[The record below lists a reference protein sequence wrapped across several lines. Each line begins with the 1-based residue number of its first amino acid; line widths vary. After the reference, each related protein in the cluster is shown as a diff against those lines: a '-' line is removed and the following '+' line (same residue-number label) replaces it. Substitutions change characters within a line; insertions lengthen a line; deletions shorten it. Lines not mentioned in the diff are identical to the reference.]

1 MLDLSG
7 LNHAQLEAVVTHEGP
22 LLVLAGAG
30 SGKTRVITHRLAH
43 LISQGVPPRNILC
56 LTFTNKAANEMKER
70 ARHLVGRSLRGATL
84 STFHALGV
92 RILRRF
98 GERIGLRPTFG
109 ISDAGD
115 QLGVIRQI
123 LRRLRIDDRRFD
135 AKKILA
141 GIGWAKNAGLGAGQL
156 ETAEIPEL
164 IAPDDEYALAI
175 VEVYRRYQE
184 GLQIQNVV
192 DFDDLLLRTAELLRA
207 HEDVRAQLSEQWRY
221 VMVDEYQDTNLAQF
235 DVLRRLVDP
244 HHNLCVVGD
253 DDQSIYGWRGA
264 DVRNILGFESHFPG
278 AKRVVLDTN
287 YRSTGSILATANAV
301 IAENPGR
308 FEKELV
314 AAAGQGDKVAVI
326 AAESDEEEAEEIAN
340 RVVRLESEGAA
351 LSDVAVL
358 YRSNIQSRPL
368 QMALRHAHIPYR
380 VVGGMDLFDRRE
392 LKDAL
397 AYLRWLANPQDEQSL
412 RRILNVPPRGIGA
425 TAVERVEDWAREE
438 GLQFQEALERTGDVP
453 DLPPRSKAAM
463 DAFVALMAKQ
473 RKRLSRVKASTV
485 VKRVLEEVG
494 FEAYLMQAS
503 DDLGVVE
510 RKVDNVRDL
519 VRQLERFERRRRGGG
534 QEPEDEDPEA
544 PTEHAPEAALDAEGE
559 IETGAGALPLFLS
572 DLALLG
578 FEEAPAPTQEPKQ
591 AVTLSTVH
599 AAKGLEWPHVFLVGA
614 EEELLPHRRVTA
626 GEGTVEEERRLVY
639 VAVTRAR
646 SRLTVSYAK
655 HRNRFG
661 RVVPRQPSRFLDD
674 FPEEHVHR
682 WDRGGE
688 ERSEEQK
695 EATAQAWRA
704 KIRAQLGLE

>member
-43 LISQGVPPRNILC
+43 LISQGIPPHAILC
-56 LTFTNKAANEMKER
+56 VTFTNKAAYEMKAR

-98 GERIGLRPTFG
+98 GHRIGLQPTFG

-115 QLGVIRQI
+115 QLGVVRQI

-141 GIGWAKNAGLGAGQL
+141 GIGWAKNAGLGTEAL
-156 ETAEIPEL
+156 EEAEIPEL
-164 IAPDDEYALAI
+164 VAPDEEYALAL

-184 GLQIQNVV
+184 GLQVQNVV

-207 HEDVRAQLSEQWRY
+207 HEDVRAHLSAQWRY

-235 DVLRRLVDP
+235 DVLRRLVEP

-278 AKRVVLDTN
+278 AKRVLLDVN
-287 YRSTGSILATANAV
+287 YRSTGAILATANAV
-301 IAENPGR
+301 IAQNPTR
-308 FEKELV
+308 FEKHLV
-314 AAAGQGDKVAVI
+314 AAAEEGEKVAVI
-326 AAESDEEEAEEIAN
+326 AAEGEEDEAEEVAN
-340 RVVRLESEGAA
+340 RIVRMEAEGVQ

-358 YRSNIQSRPL
+358 YRSNVQSRPL
-368 QMALRHAHIPYR
+368 QMALRHAHLPYR

-425 TAVERVEDWAREE
+425 TAVQRVENWAREE
-438 GLQFQEALERTGDVP
+438 GLQFSEALEKSDAVP
-453 DLPPRSKAAM
+453 ELSQRARAAIEG
-463 DAFVALMAKQ
+463 FLRLMAKQ
-473 RKRLSRVKASTV
+473 RRRLSRVKASTV

-494 FEAYLMQAS
+494 FEAFLRQAS
-503 DDLGVVE
+503 DDFSVVE

-519 VRQLERFERRRRGGG
+519 VRQLERFERRRSGSQVVDG
-534 QEPEDEDPEA
+534 PEDDAETEQAQESALDPEA
-544 PTEHAPEAALDAEGE
+544 EV
-559 IETGAGALPLFLS
+559 ETDAGALPLFLS

-578 FEEAPAPTQEPKQ
+578 LEEAPAPTQEPQQ

-639 VAVTRAR
+639 VAITRAR
-646 SRLTVSYAK
+646 ERLTVSYAK
-655 HRNRFG
+655 NRNRFG
-661 RVVPRQPSRFLDD
+661 QIVPRQPSRFLDD
-674 FPEEHVHR
+674 FPEDHVHR

-688 ERSEEQK
+688 ERSEDQK

-704 KIRAQLGLE
+704 KIRSQLGLE